1 MFYKKL
7 FLENIFLNIGYFW
20 YSTSKSIL
28 KHSYPFKHSSTK
40 IVLMSDVE
48 FEAFFFVR
56 IIFHVLEKNSILKD
70 DIKC

>member
-7 FLENIFLNIGYFW
+7 FLGNIFLNIGYFW

-48 FEAFFFVR
+48 YETFFFPR
-56 IIFHVLEKNSILKD
+56 IIFHVLENNSILKD
-70 DIKC
+70 DIRC